1 MIEYREPLEGDSK
14 GVSAPE
20 GRENGKSQAVHKDKD
35 PIRIYLKEMGLVSL
49 LDREAEVKVA
59 QRIERGQGKVLEALS
74 QSPVGITHLLGLG
87 KLLKDGE
94 LEIAKLVTIAEPDPS
109 NAILTARRLEVLKR
123 FRKIS
128 RLETE
133 ALKIRKCL
141 SRTKKGSP
149 RNIQLSSE
157 LADCLGNLA
166 EQVIELG
173 LKSIVQGKLVHAVKD
188 ARRWFTDRSREA
200 KELCK
205 RQEKPLSL
213 ENSRELKRRQR
224 DLVDEIKEKGQ
235 ELCTSSED
243 LKQCLV
249 AVRRAELEAEKAKM
263 ELVEA
268 NLRLVV
274 SIAKKYSSRGL
285 QFLDLVQE
293 GNIGL
298 MKAVDRFEYQRGY
311 KFSTYATWWIRQAI
325 TRAID
330 DQSRTVRVPVHMI
343 ESMNK
348 LSRASRTLLQEL
360 GREPTADEIAVRMGI
375 PLNKVGALLKLAQ
388 DPISLDTPV
397 GDEGEGHVGDLIED
411 IGFMDPQEAG
421 IYVSHMDQMNKVLQT
436 LAPREE
442 QVICLR
448 FGMIDGSEKTLE
460 EVGQR
465 LSVTRERIRQIEVEA
480 LRKLRHFSRS
490 LPEPALEQQTAN

>member
-1 MIEYREPLEGDSK
+1 MIDHREPMEADARGAY
-14 GVSAPE
+14 APE
-20 GRENGKSQAVHKDKD
+20 YQENGKSQAAHQDKD
-35 PIRIYLKEMGLVSL
+35 PIRIYLKEMGMVSL

-59 QRIERGQGKVLEALS
+59 RRIERGQKKVLEALS
-74 QSPVGITHLLGLG
+74 QSPVGVAELLGLG
-87 KLLKDGE
+87 RRLKEGK
-94 LEIAKLVTIAEPDPS
+94 LEIAKLVTIAEQDPS
-109 NAILTARRLEVLKR
+109 AAILEARRQEALKC

-128 RLETE
+128 RLESQ
-133 ALKIRKCL
+133 ALKLRKCL
-141 SRTKKGSP
+141 NRTKQGSP
-149 RNIQLSSE
+149 RNIKLSSE
-157 LADCLGNLA
+157 LADCLGSLA
-166 EQVIELG
+166 EQVIDLG
-173 LKSIVQGKLVHAVKD
+173 LKSMIQGRLVHAAKE
-188 ARRWFTDRSREA
+188 ARQWFAARNREA
-200 KELCK
+200 MELCK
-205 RQEKPLSL
+205 RQKVPLSL
-213 ENSRELKRRQR
+213 ENSRKLKCRQR
-224 DLVDEIKEKGQ
+224 ILADKIKEKEL
-235 ELCTSSED
+235 ELCTSSEE
-243 LKQCLV
+243 LKHSLV
-249 AVRRAELEAEKAKM
+249 ALRRAELEAEKAKM
-263 ELVEA
+263 ELVSA

-293 GNIGL
+293 GNLGL

-348 LSRASRTLLQEL
+348 MSRASRALLQEL
-360 GREPTADEIAVRMGI
+360 GREPTPDEIAGRMEI
-375 PLNKVGALLKLAQ
+375 PLSKVGVLLKLAQ
-388 DPISLDTPV
+388 DPISLDSPV

-411 IGFMDPQEAG
+411 PGFMDPQESG
-421 IYVSHMDQMNKVLQT
+421 IYIGHMAQMNKVLQI

-448 FGMIDGSEKTLE
+448 FGMIDGNEKTLE

-480 LRKLRHFSRS
+480 LRKLRHCSRAVS
-490 LPEPALEQQTAN
+490 ESALEHQTVH